1 MYSNPS
7 WNLNSESWY
16 SLLLALVRYLFATV
30 HVGVTAS
37 GATRHQD
44 QLSHGA
50 ARGGAAQGR
59 SSLTNRVHADE
70 PYCKKTPGSCD

>member
-30 HVGVTAS
+30 HVGVTA
-37 GATRHQD
+37 Q
-44 QLSHGA
+44 
-50 ARGGAAQGR
+50 AR
-59 SSLTNRVHADE
+59 
-70 PYCKKTPGSCD
+70 PGIRINYRMGQRAVARLRAGHL